1 MLLQSLET
9 LLIKEKKVG
18 TMFMDLSK
26 AFDTL
31 NDNLLLTKLNA
42 HGFSFNAIKLV
53 QNYLLERFQSANIN
67 NDLGSNPGP
76 LLFNTFIYDNF
87 YFIQE
92 SYICRFADDYLLYSI
107 EDDFKEVKNYFNEE
121 L

>member
-1 MLLQSLET
+1 MLLRSLET

-76 LLFNTFIYDNF
+76 F
-87 YFIQE
+87 
-92 SYICRFADDYLLYSI
+92 YSI
-107 EDDFKEVKNYFNEE
+107 LSFTTISTLYKNHIFAVLLMIIYYIQ
-121 L
+121 LRMITSLVL